1 MAHEHTLMPLQ
12 IDLSNARSTVKED
25 KTLILDYIV
34 KGSAKLEEGQDQQL
48 QFLSNTL
55 KLFFI
60 LHPLDFKMDVQQ
72 ANLLEEGGWGSAKQ
86 QQQEQQYSS
95 SDTLFDL
102 SAYSAWLSLDPGHD
116 NYRCLA
122 VYGGAGS
129 GEEGHGRG
137 GWAHGLPH
145 RTHTHVHTHSYC
157 THPHAHT
164 HFAHTDTHACML
176 HTHTNARACI
186 LHTCTDTHT

>member
-48 QFLSNTL
+48 
-55 KLFFI
+55 
-60 LHPLDFKMDVQQ
+60 
-72 ANLLEEGGWGSAKQ
+72 
-86 QQQEQQYSS
+86 QQYSS